1 MLGILAN
8 IIAFVVLGF
17 SAGVKSQVALIII
30 AIIVFCL
37 ISFGFTYSQSMRE
50 DSDSCLY
57 SLLMLANMIASGI
70 LLIATGGMLL
80 PVCGCA

>member
-17 SAGVKSQVALIII
+17 SAGVKSHVALIII
-30 AIIVFCL
+30 AIIVFVL

-57 SLLMLANMIASGI
+57 SVLMLANMIASGI

>member
-17 SAGVKSQVALIII
+17 GTGVKNHTALIII

-50 DSDSCLY
+50 ESESCLY
-57 SLLMLANMIASGI
+57 SVLMWANMIASGI
-70 LLIATGGMLL
+70 LLIATGGLLL